1 MGTDVMSKLIKAI
14 LNTVTKIKQK
24 VLRRSESSDLV
35 KNKLDGAVY
44 FGLKQMA
51 SYRKHLC

>member
-24 VLRRSESSDLV
+24 KCYEGQ
-35 KNKLDGAVY
+35 KAVTW
-44 FGLKQMA
+44 
-51 SYRKHLC
+51 